1 MIYIGQKTFKILKWW
16 YIVQYFFKKNNIK
29 ILELLGATMITLQN
43 SQCKVWDCDKIIE
56 PVSKQIRKLDYNKLN
71 IKGWK

>member
-1 MIYIGQKTFKILKWW
+1 M
-16 YIVQYFFKKNNIK
+16 V
-29 ILELLGATMITLQN
+29 TLQN